1 MTTSTSSLSS
11 SSALSGSGTLS
22 SAGIGSGLDVN
33 GIVSKLMAIERQP
46 INQIDANTTA
56 VQAEITAYGTL
67 KGSLSSLQTA
77 VQTLTSASTYAATKT
92 SVADTTQLSATSDS
106 TAAVGNHTV
115 QVTQL
120 ATTEK
125 LQSAPFAS
133 ATDSIGTGTL
143 TFDFGTYSTDATS
156 GATSFALNTNKKS
169 VSVTIPSGSDSLNS
183 IADAINAAK
192 AGISATVLNDGT
204 SNYLSFSPL
213 DGGSANSLRISVQ
226 DADGNNS
233 DASGLSRLAFD
244 KTSGSTT
251 GNVSFSS
258 PTSVAV
264 SAASSNNSFMLAL
277 NGGTAVQVTVP
288 NGTYNSTNLTTL
300 VSNVQ
305 SAVDTALGG
314 SGKAKVSLNASN
326 QLVIS
331 SLATSGPSSVTLS
344 GVTGNSGLNSLFGAS
359 GTSVSA
365 ANNMTES
372 VAPVDAKLIVDGVSV
387 TKSSNT
393 ITDAIRGITLNL
405 TAKGTAAT
413 TISITRDNS
422 TLSSGIDAFVKAYN
436 TTSAMLKDLLSYDPT
451 TGTAGALQSE
461 GTVRSIQAE
470 LRTTLETLTRGSG
483 LNGLSDIGVSF
494 QRDGTLAFNTDK
506 LNTALSDPTKN
517 VQALFIGTGSNNTTD
532 GVANKLSNLLDS
544 FLQNDG
550 MLTARTDGLNQEIT
564 DNAKRKA
571 DLETRMTA
579 IEARYRKQYS
589 DLDTLISSMNSTQ
602 QSLTQELASLPS
614 ITSSK

>member
-532 GVANKLSNLLDS
+532 GVANKLNNLLDS